1 MKHFHFLRTLPLM
14 LLLLL
19 VCTGCARPDG
29 LVKWAQSLKAEDVT
43 AAYIWCYSSK
53 EPERGGELSL
63 TQEQIEAV
71 VAQINTITEDQL
83 TWNKELAGITPE
95 YGLRLICGE
104 KEYNI
109 NHADAPGG
117 GLETHWKNAQW
128 WIENPALEEL
138 LIDLSGWPG
147 YPEYS
152 SAG

>member
-1 MKHFHFLRTLPLM
+1 MKHAIAMRLLPLM

-29 LVKWAQSLKAEDVT
+29 LAKWAQSLKAEDVT
-43 AAYIWCYSSK
+43 EAYIWCNS
-53 EPERGGELSL
+53 ELPL

-83 TWNKELAGITPE
+83 TWNKESAGITAE

-117 GLETHWKNAQW
+117 GLEMHWKNAQW
-128 WIENPALEEL
+128 WIENPALQEL

>member
-1 MKHFHFLRTLPLM
+1 MKHMHFLRTLPLM

-29 LVKWAQSLKAEDVT
+29 LAKWAQSLKAEDVT
-43 AAYIWCYSSK
+43 EAYIWCNS
-53 EPERGGELSL
+53 ELPL

-83 TWNKELAGITPE
+83 TWNKESAGITAE

-117 GLETHWKNAQW
+117 GLEMHWKNAQW
-128 WIENPALEEL
+128 WIENPALQEL
-138 LIDLSGWPG
+138 LIDLSEWPG